1 MVRSVPCLILL
12 FVIAT
17 VDAQEPGASATP
29 SPSPK
34 PRRSWF
40 GRIVH
45 PFGGSAKPQQP
56 EYKDPKLRGLSVEL
70 QISPQPVKLSEVRQL
85 DIKAILKSDAKNA
98 VTLDFPTDQRIEIFL
113 INSEGTL
120 LTKWSDNHAISEK
133 PGTVTINPQE
143 HIEYNEHI
151 ATRDLTPNRV
161 FVVEVYFP
169 KYPELRARQKFM
181 TEP

>member
-12 FVIAT
+12 LAIAS
-17 VDAQEPGASATP
+17 VQAQEPERSAPP
-29 SPSPK
+29 SPPK
-34 PRRSWF
+34 RSWF
-40 GRIVH
+40 GRILH
-45 PFGGSAKPQQP
+45 PFGSPKARPQ
-56 EYKDPKLRGLSVEL
+56 EYKDPRLRGLTVDVE
-70 QISPQPVKLSEVRQL
+70 ISPQPVKLSEVRQL
-85 DIKAILKSDAKNA
+85 DVKTTLKSDAKAA

-113 INSEGTL
+113 MNTEGTL
-120 LTKWSDNHAISEK
+120 LTKWSDNHAINQK
-133 PGTVTINPQE
+133 PGTVTINPEE

-161 FVVEVYFP
+161 FIAEVYFP